1 MPCFEA
7 LQTTMRPA
15 GGRQV
20 RGSAAR
26 MRVSMVCTSAGLTGF
41 ACRRYSYC
49 CHCGCPARLPRGL
62 TATCPRGLTAACPSN
77 DHADI
82 QVRLLLSIDRRQSA
96 EDALDTAQL
105 AVRLKD
111 EGVAGLDLSGN
122 PSVGQVDTRGQRI
135 AYNTTPHARVT
146 VGSKLRCR
154 PGAFLCAVQWDTW
167 RPALDY
173 ARQQGLKVTVHAGEV
188 WNPGELFGAQAWPAA
203 ACCCHP
209 SFDAFSSCNC
219 HAHGTQPNAPVLM
232 KLKLPCL
239 VPCLGCRGGGG
250 RPGLAARPHRPH
262 VLPR

>member
-135 AYNTTPHARVT
+135 AYMRQGSPTQHRTPVSLWDPSCVVVLVHSYVLCSGTRGGPRWTMRGSRASKSQCTPARSGT
-146 VGSKLRCR
+146 QAS
-154 PGAFLCAVQWDTW
+154 FLGH
-167 RPALDY
+167 RHGPL
-173 ARQQGLKVTVHAGEV
+173 
-188 WNPGELFGAQAWPAA
+188 PPAA
-203 ACCCHP
+203 AIRH
-209 SFDAFSSCNC
+209 
-219 HAHGTQPNAPVLM
+219 LM
-232 KLKLPCL
+232 PFRLATVMRMERSPMRPCS
-239 VPCLGCRGGGG
+239 
-250 RPGLAARPHRPH
+250 
-262 VLPR
+262 